1 MNITLIIIVFFL
13 LDVFL
18 FCYSCH
24 LDRLIGQ
31 ELHKI
36 GNTDRHDKH
45 TANCQP
51 EKLIAPCSPP
61 YHHHLQEDG
70 SMLRSSV
77 YRNFRYNQSAVN
89 RYVIEYDALCH
100 TTIDRLLEGGWTIT
114 LETDVAGNLFYAVQ
128 GNRVK
133 A

>member
-1 MNITLIIIVFFL
+1 MNITLIIIGFFL

-36 GNTDRHDKH
+36 GNTAGYDKQ
-45 TANCQP
+45 TARCQH
-51 EKLIAPCSPP
+51 EKLIAPCLPP
-61 YHHHLQEDG
+61 YSHHPQEEG
-70 SMLRSSV
+70 NMLRSSL
-77 YRNFRYNQSAVN
+77 YRNSGHNLARGN

-100 TTIDRLLEGGWTIT
+100 TTIDRLRGEGWTIT
-114 LETDVAGNLFYAVQ
+114 LETGAGGKLFYAVQ
-128 GNRVK
+128 GNRVN